1 MVSADSQA
9 GWQLMDGNGLPWR
22 QYRSVHLDFWDGLRL
37 LPGSI
42 WLPIVA
48 ISLLGLGVFAMNEW
62 SVGRIRIAAE
72 GVNRTLGMQNE
83 VIALRSQLVDLESAQ
98 RGYLLTTNS
107 RYLAPYEAALPELQV
122 TSAKLRTLAAAD
134 AQVLEQVTRL
144 EELRGIKVAEVTASI
159 SLTQRG
165 DRASAMA
172 ILRTGEGRKVMD
184 EFRAAA
190 RELLQLLDTRL
201 EALRAE
207 QTRSLVL
214 SRYAFGALALL
225 ALALILLVVRLF
237 VANSLRREEQRYEE
251 EHERRRLE
259 IVIEDRTREL
269 SRLTTHLQSA
279 SEQEKADLARDLHD
293 ELGGLLTAAKMD
305 LAWLQGRSIT
315 MDAEV
320 RGKLDELVRTVTE
333 AMQLKRRVV
342 ENLRPAL
349 LDHFGLP
356 TALEAY
362 FDETCKRA
370 GLSCRTSIPQETP
383 RIPQPLAIAL
393 FRVGQESL
401 TNIIRHA
408 RARNVE
414 MQLEVTEEACRLVVS
429 DDGVGIDPERARSS
443 HGLSGMRHRIVS
455 LDGTFDLQSVP
466 GEGTRLEI
474 MVPFAGTEGEGY
486 QLSA

>member
-1 MVSADSQA
+1 MDAESTVIDSH
-9 GWQLMDGNGLPWR
+9 GLPWR

-48 ISLLGLGVFAMNEW
+48 ISLLGLGVFALNEW
-62 SVGRIRIAAE
+62 SVDHIRVAADS
-72 GVNRTLGMQNE
+72 VNRTLGMQNE

-98 RGYLLTTNS
+98 RGYLLTANS
-107 RYLAPYEAALPELQV
+107 RYLAPYERALPELQMI
-122 TSAKLRTLAAAD
+122 SARLRSLAAND
-134 AQVLEQVTRL
+134 AQVLEHVTRL
-144 EELRGIKVAEVTASI
+144 EELRSTKIAEITASV

-165 DRASAMA
+165 DRANAMA

-184 EFRAAA
+184 RFREEAQALL
-190 RELLQLLDTRL
+190 ELLDSRVA
-201 EALRAE
+201 ALRAE
-207 QTRSLVL
+207 QARSLVT
-214 SRYAFGALALL
+214 SRYAFAALALL
-225 ALALILLVVRLF
+225 TLALILLVVRLF
-237 VANSLRREEQRYEE
+237 VADSLRREERRYEE

-259 IVIEDRTREL
+259 VIIEDRTREL

-293 ELGGLLTAAKMD
+293 ELGGLLTAANMD
-305 LAWLQGRSIT
+305 LAWLRGRSVT
-315 MDAEV
+315 MDQEV
-320 RGKLDELVRTVTE
+320 RDKLDELVRSLTE
-333 AMQLKRRVV
+333 AMKLKSRVV

-349 LDHFGLP
+349 LDHFGLA

-362 FDETCKRA
+362 FDETCKRV
-370 GLSCRTSIPQETP
+370 GLQCRTTIPDEVDPIPQA
-383 RIPQPLAIAL
+383 LAIAL

-414 MQLEVTEEACRLVVS
+414 MSFAVGESGYRLTIS

-455 LDGTFDLQSVP
+455 LNGSFEIDSAP
-466 GEGTRLEI
+466 GQGTRLDVS
-474 MVPFAGTEGEGY
+474 VPFAPQGP
-486 QLSA
+486 

>member
-1 MVSADSQA
+1 MDSH
-9 GWQLMDGNGLPWR
+9 GLPWR
-22 QYRSVHLDFWDGLRL
+22 QYRSAHLDFWDGLRL

-48 ISLLGLGVFAMNEW
+48 ISLLGLGVFVLNEW
-62 SVGRIRIAAE
+62 SVDRIRIAAE
-72 GVNRTLGMQNE
+72 SVNRTLGMQNE

-107 RYLAPYEAALPELQV
+107 RYLAPYESALPDLQV
-122 TSAKLRTLAAAD
+122 ISARLRSLAAND
-134 AQVLEQVTRL
+134 AEVLEHVTRL
-144 EELRGIKVAEVTASI
+144 EELRGTKIAEVTASV

-165 DRASAMA
+165 DRANAMA

-184 EFRAAA
+184 QFREQAQALI
-190 RELLQLLDTRL
+190 ELLDTRV
-201 EALRAE
+201 ASLRAE
-207 QTRSLVL
+207 QARSLVM
-214 SRYAFGALALL
+214 SRYAFAALALL
-225 ALALILLVVRLF
+225 TFALILLVVRLF
-237 VANSLRREEQRYEE
+237 VSDSLRREEQRYEE

-259 IVIEDRTREL
+259 VIIEDRTREL

-293 ELGGLLTAAKMD
+293 ELGGLLTAANMD
-305 LAWLQGRSIT
+305 LAWLQGRSVT
-315 MDAEV
+315 MEQEV
-320 RGKLDELVRTVTE
+320 RDKLAELVRTVTE

-370 GLSCRTSIPQETP
+370 GLQCRTTIPDEIDPIPQA
-383 RIPQPLAIAL
+383 LAIAL

-414 MQLEVTEEACRLVVS
+414 MSFAVEPGGYHLVIA
-429 DDGVGIDPERARSS
+429 DDGIGIDPERMRSS

-455 LDGTFDLQSVP
+455 LNGSFEIDSNP
-466 GEGTRLEI
+466 GRGTRLDVL
-474 MVPFAGTEGEGY
+474 VPFASPEPP
-486 QLSA
+486 